1 MPKLAPKM
9 LHGQTE
15 ECCQGFGF
23 AHDEIAF
30 RVVGGAFKILE
41 RVGLGVAR
49 VVLQTH
55 PWFGRYDLMGQPGK
69 WSGVLVLTRNSRERL
84 ESRADGLLLEKD
96 RTRNSSR
103 RGEGGLIYRL

>member
-1 MPKLAPKM
+1 MGEQKNAVR
-9 LHGQTE
+9 
-15 ECCQGFGF
+15 FSF

-30 RVVGGAFKILE
+30 RVVGSTFKVLE

-55 PWFGRYDLMGQPGK
+55 PWLGGYNLMGQPGK
-69 WSGVLVLTRNSRERL
+69 WLGVLVLTRNRERL
-84 ESRADGLLLEKD
+84 ELRADDLLLEKD
-96 RTRNSSR
+96 RTKNSR